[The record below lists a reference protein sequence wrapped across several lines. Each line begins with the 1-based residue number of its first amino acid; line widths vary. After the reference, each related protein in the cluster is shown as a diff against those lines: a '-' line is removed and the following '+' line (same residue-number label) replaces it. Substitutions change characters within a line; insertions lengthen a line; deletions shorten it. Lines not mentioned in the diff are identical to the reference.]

1 MLTLDKAIEICSL
14 DLTYTYPARYDDLQ
28 EAIKLLIEA
37 GKRFKA
43 LREVIRVP
51 YTDPLPGEDP
61 ETATTRSLHHIRAVL
76 ENPLGKEPKPTQEDT
91 PCQHKTLRD

>member
-51 YTDPLPGEDP
+51 YTELLPGEDP
-61 ETATTRSLHHIRAVL
+61 IFDNTRSLHTIKKVL
-76 ENPLGKEPKPTQEDT
+76 ESPPGRESGQ
-91 PCQHKTLRD
+91 

>member
-37 GKRFKA
+37 GKRFKQ

-51 YTDPLPGEDP
+51 YTSLLPGED
-61 ETATTRSLHHIRAVL
+61 ES
-76 ENPLGKEPKPTQEDT
+76 
-91 PCQHKTLRD
+91 

>member
-51 YTDPLPGEDP
+51 LTDPLPGEEPDTTP
-61 ETATTRSLHHIRAVL
+61 TRSLHHIRAVL
-76 ENPLGKEPKPTQEDT
+76 ESPPGKAKI
-91 PCQHKTLRD
+91 H

>member
-1 MLTLDKAIEICSL
+1 MKSLKQVGDSNPRPGKVSMLTLDKAIEICSL

-28 EAIKLLIEA
+28 EAINLLIEA

-61 ETATTRSLHHIRAVL
+61 
-76 ENPLGKEPKPTQEDT
+76 Q
-91 PCQHKTLRD
+91 